1 MKPDI
6 LAEPILV
13 GRETE
18 LNELQ
23 QALKSTLNGKGTTI
37 FVSGEAGSGK
47 TRLTNEFLNYAKD
60 NGITVLSGWCLSNV
74 AIPYLPFVE
83 ALESYF
89 SPNQE
94 ASKTTNQQLKA
105 ETWLKGPDNNQSMSP
120 QSWKDQTF
128 SAVTKEL
135 LYLSA
140 SRPVILFIDD
150 LHWADSASLSMLHY
164 ISRSII
170 SERILVIAT
179 FRTEE
184 VKPNVEGG
192 NKLSE
197 TLRIMGREGLFKE
210 IRLGPISQANVCS
223 IAENMLGSKVKLSF
237 IQTLTVESQGIPL
250 FIIES
255 LRMLYEQEALLKENG
270 EWNLKVD
277 KFNIPSKVKDI
288 ILRRVESLT
297 HDQKRILEVAAT
309 IGEVFDPKLVAAV
322 VSKDSLDVIESLNTI
337 AESTLLVHFE
347 GDSYEFDHAKSR
359 EMLYEQIPLPLRREY
374 HLRIAKKIENS
385 KGPPELKVN
394 DLAYHYV
401 KSGNKKKS
409 IRYSL
414 AAGKNALARFSNTE
428 AINHFTYV
436 HQKSQEE
443 NKNSPENM
451 TALEG
456 LGDALYANMMFK
468 EAAKTFEDLANIGG
482 TSQLRA
488 LRKAM
493 EASFFQ
499 DDIPHL
505 TNLIRKAEACGSL
518 DQLENARILHNK
530 GRVLVMQGQQVL
542 AVENFEKAH
551 QIFEEEYSVWDTAW
565 DLIGFGTN
573 LPATGQFEK
582 ALAAVFRAI
591 AMFQELGDSRWLV
604 EAYNMAGL
612 TCVAYFGFWQE
623 GLALFERAA
632 KINDEQ
638 KIGDYLRLAQLNAQ
652 WAWVHMAM
660 GDVKQAVSKSLNALN
675 YSEKTDSGWAKG
687 MAYSNLSMYYTILGE
702 LPLAEQYFG
711 KFMELPPEVRLNLN
725 LNASLTTAVFLA
737 GKNRWEEAVKVFNLM
752 FAHFKANPNP
762 GLEAIVKTTYACV
775 LSQQGRFEEAK
786 KQVEEAQQFYHDMKV
801 RFEKVNVQAN
811 VMAPAKV
818 VCDQVFEVR
827 LDLVNTSTGYG
838 SLLRIE
844 NIVPS
849 ELKIITMSKEGI
861 MHKDSFETKDS
872 KLEPFEV
879 ITIKLSLKAP
889 SSGVFTFNPSVIYV
903 TETGLTKTSKPKPV
917 SIHVLVTQKGGKEK
931 AVQIDRVKVEFKSE
945 TARKAFDF
953 LTNAYN
959 EDYLQK
965 KLPPDRS
972 GWRTLNEIVKLGHVS
987 KYSMYGMSD
996 RSGEA
1001 KAELEHLGL
1010 VESRFFSGER
1020 GRGGRILKLRICCE
1034 KQK

>member
-1 MKPDI
+1 MNPEI

-13 GRETE
+13 GREPE
-18 LNELQ
+18 LDELQ
-23 QALKSTLNGKGTTI
+23 QALKATLNGKGTTI

-47 TRLTNEFLNYAKD
+47 TRLTNEFLTYAKD
-60 NGITVLSGWCLSNV
+60 NGITILAGWCLSNAAV
-74 AIPYLPFVE
+74 PYLPFVE
-83 ALESYF
+83 ALESYS

-94 ASKTTNQQLKA
+94 TSKPNNQQLEA
-105 ETWLKGPDNNQSMSP
+105 ETWLKGPGNNQKMSP
-120 QSWKDQTF
+120 QAWKDQTF

-184 VKPNVEGG
+184 VKPFVEGG

-210 IRLGPISQANVCS
+210 IHLGPLSQANVCS

-270 EWNLKVD
+270 EWQLNVD

-347 GDSYEFDHAKSR
+347 GDSYKFDHAKSR

-385 KGPPELKVN
+385 KCPSELKVN

-401 KSGNKKKS
+401 KSGNEKKS
-409 IRYSL
+409 ILYSL

-436 HQKSQEE
+436 HQKSQE
-443 NKNSPENM
+443 NKNSPDNM

-468 EAAKTFEDLANIGG
+468 EAAKTFEDLAKLGG
-482 TSQLRA
+482 TSPLRA

-518 DQLENARILHNK
+518 DKLENARILHNK
-530 GRVLVMQGQQVL
+530 GRVLVLQGQQVL
-542 AVENFEKAH
+542 AVENFEKAN
-551 QIFEEEYSVWDTAW
+551 QIFEQEYSLWDTAW
-565 DLIGFGTN
+565 DLIALGNN
-573 LPATGQFEK
+573 LPTKGQLER
-582 ALAAVFRAI
+582 ALAAILRAI
-591 AMFQELGDSRWLV
+591 AIFQELGDSRWLV

-612 TCVAYFGFWQE
+612 ICVAYFGFWQE
-623 GLALFERAA
+623 GISFFEKASR
-632 KINDEQ
+632 INEDE
-638 KIGDYLRLAQLNAQ
+638 KIGDYLRLAHLNGE
-652 WAWVHMAM
+652 WAWIHIAM
-660 GDVKQAVSKSLNALN
+660 GDVKSAVSKSMISLS
-675 YSEKTDSGWAKG
+675 YSEKTDSSWAKG
-687 MAYSNLSMYYTILGE
+687 LAYSNLAMYHTILGE
-702 LPLAEQYFG
+702 LTLAEHYFG
-711 KFMELPPEVRLNLN
+711 KLMELPPEVRLNPVLN
-725 LNASLTTAVFLA
+725 TSMTTAVFFA
-737 GKNRWEEAVKVFNLM
+737 GKNQWEDSMKVFNAM
-752 FAHFKANPNP
+752 FAHFKQNPNP
-762 GLEAIVKTTYACV
+762 GVEAIVKRSYAWA
-775 LSQQGRFEEAK
+775 LGHQGLIEESK
-786 KQVEEAQQFYHDMKV
+786 KQLEEVQQFYHEVKE
-801 RFEKVNVQAN
+801 RFEQFNILSNIMTPV
-811 VMAPAKV
+811 KV
-818 VCDQVFEVR
+818 VSDQVFEAR
-827 LDLVNTSTGYG
+827 LDLVNISRGHG
-838 SLLRIE
+838 LLVRIE
-844 NIVPS
+844 NMVPQ
-849 ELKIITMSKEGI
+849 ELMVISLSKDGRI
-861 MHKDSFETKDS
+861 QGDSFEVKDS
-872 KLEPFEV
+872 RLEPLGV
-879 ITIKLSLKAP
+879 VSIKFSLKATKAGEFTLNP
-889 SSGVFTFNPSVIYV
+889 RIVYVSESGI
-903 TETGLTKTSKPKPV
+903 TKTSKPKPV
-917 SIHVLVTQKGGKEK
+917 SIHVSVPYNSGTERAFQIESVK
-931 AVQIDRVKVEFKSE
+931 AEFKSE
-945 TARKAFDF
+945 TSRKAFDF
-953 LTNAYN
+953 LTRAYN

-965 KLPPDRS
+965 KLPLDRS
-972 GWRTLNEIVKLGHVS
+972 GWRTLNEIVKLGQVS
-987 KYSMYGMSD
+987 KYSMYGMSG

-1010 VESRFFSGER
+1010 VESRFFCGER